1 MEIEHRGALV
11 TGGASGIGRA
21 TVVALAQRGASVVI
35 ADTDEPGARQ
45 TIELAGGAD
54 RVWFRACDVTDG
66 GELEATVDW
75 AAGRLGRLD
84 IVANVAGVGGGD
96 LFADETGDWRRV
108 IAVNLTAVID
118 ATRLAVRAMRRGGE
132 GGVIINLAS
141 LLGLLPM
148 AEVAPY
154 CAAKAGVVHFTRS
167 LAGLAAQSGIRVN
180 AVCPEMVDTPMASS
194 MWSADLVAA
203 ERASGN
209 VLAPED
215 VAAAVLDLIEDDTR
229 AGAIVSLTSADGAA
243 LVD

>member
-1 MEIEHRGALV
+1 MEIQHRGALV
-11 TGGASGIGRA
+11 TGGASGICRA

-35 ADTDEPGARQ
+35 VDTDEPGARQ
-45 TIELAGGAD
+45 TIELAGAGD

-66 GELEATVDW
+66 GDLEAAVDG

-96 LFADETGDWRRV
+96 LFADEAGDWRRV
-108 IAVNLTAVID
+108 IAVNLTAVLD
-118 ATRLAVRAMRRGGE
+118 STRLAVRAMRRDGKGGAI
-132 GGVIINLAS
+132 VNVAS

-167 LAGLAAQSGIRVN
+167 LADLAAESGIRVN

-194 MWSADLVAA
+194 MWSAELVAA
-203 ERASGN
+203 ERAAGN
-209 VLAPED
+209 VLTPED
-215 VAAAVLDLIEDDTR
+215 VAAAVLDLVEDDSR
-229 AGAIVSLTSADGAA
+229 AGAIMSLTSADGAA